1 MEFPTINLNKNKLER
16 QIKAWLVRFGE
27 RDNDG
32 FSFHLENF
40 YIYLSHVYDLDG
52 SQNYERFDICSGKDW
67 INGLTEEQLQEI
79 FNELIKIQNELNQ

>member
-40 YIYLSHVYDLDG
+40 YIYLSHAYDLDG
-52 SQNYERFDICSGKDW
+52 SQNYERFDVRSGRYW
-67 INGLTEEQLQEI
+67 IDSPTEEQLQEI
-79 FNELIKIQNELNQ
+79 FNELTKIQNEL